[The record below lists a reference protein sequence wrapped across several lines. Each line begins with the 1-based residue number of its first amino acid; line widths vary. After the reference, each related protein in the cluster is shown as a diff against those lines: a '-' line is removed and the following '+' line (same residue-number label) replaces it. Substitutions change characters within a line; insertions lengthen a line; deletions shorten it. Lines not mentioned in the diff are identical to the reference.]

1 MLLCYVGGSHMT
13 GRISRRNLIKGA
25 ATIAAAS
32 TVPAC
37 GGREEPVQRPPGVPV
52 GLFGAES
59 IAEEVTAGL
68 DLTGKTAVV
77 TGANSGLGY
86 ETMRVL
92 AMRGAHVIGTGRTV
106 EKAAAACDSI
116 EGAMTPVVLELSDL
130 ASVAACVDQVRRID
144 APIDMLICNAG
155 IMALPE
161 LQQVNGIER
170 QFFVNHL
177 GHFAFAIGL
186 IGQVRAAPQ
195 GRIVMLSSSGHQWA
209 PETGIEFDN
218 LSGERGYE
226 PNRMYG
232 QSKLANGLFA
242 FELARRLVDTN
253 ITVNAVHPGVI
264 MTNLGRHFAQWK
276 QVAAR
281 LIGWTFMKSI
291 EAGSATQCY
300 VATNP
305 ALDDVSGYYF
315 ADCNPLQPSAQMRD
329 AALAEKLW
337 DVSLELTGVSLSV

>member
-1 MLLCYVGGSHMT
+1 MN
-13 GRISRRNLIKGA
+13 RDISRRQLIKGA
-25 ATIAAAS
+25 TVVAAAS
-32 TVPAC
+32 TLPAC
-37 GGREEPVQRPPGVPV
+37 GGSDESIQRPPGVPV
-52 GLFGAES
+52 GSFGAKS
-59 IAEEVTAGL
+59 TAEEVTAGI
-68 DLTGKTAVV
+68 DLAGKTAVV

-92 AMRGAHVIGTGRTV
+92 AMRGAHVIGTGRTA

-116 EGAMTPVVLELSDL
+116 EGATTPVVLELSDL
-130 ASVAACVDQVRRID
+130 ASVAACTEQIKGMGD
-144 APIDMLICNAG
+144 PIDMLICNAG

-177 GHFAFAIGL
+177 GHFAFATGL
-186 IGQVRAAPQ
+186 IEQVRRAQQ
-195 GRIVMLSSSGHQWA
+195 GRVVMLSSSGHQWA
-209 PETGIEFDN
+209 PEAGIELDN
-218 LSGERGYE
+218 LSGERDYD

-242 FELARRLVDTN
+242 FELARRLAGTGVTA
-253 ITVNAVHPGVI
+253 NAVHPGII

-276 QVAAR
+276 QIAGR

-305 ALDDVSGYYF
+305 ALKAVSGYYF
-315 ADCNPLQPSAQMRD
+315 ADCNPLQPTLQMRD
-329 AALAEKLW
+329 PVLAAKLW
-337 DVSLELTGVSLSV
+337 DVSAELTGVKVTI